1 MLFQLIY
8 FHIIPLDI
16 AIQNEHYPT
25 AKLLCDFIK
34 IWFTENDSVNNNLNC
49 HAKESNNPSIK
60 SYHDQAMTHHIQN
73 KDQFDEENDS

>member
-34 IWFTENDSVNNNLNC
+34 IWFTENDSVNNNLNLTT
-49 HAKESNNPSIK
+49 
-60 SYHDQAMTHHIQN
+60 QV
-73 KDQFDEENDS
+73 